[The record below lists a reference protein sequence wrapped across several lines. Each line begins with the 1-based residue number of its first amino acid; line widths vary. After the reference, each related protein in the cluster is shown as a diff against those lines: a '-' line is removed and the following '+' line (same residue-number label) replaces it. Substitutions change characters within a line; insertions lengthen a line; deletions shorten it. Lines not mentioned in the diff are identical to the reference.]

1 MSKVHCVPHETGIS
15 FTYDGV
21 QYVYNADGFWH
32 VGEEACNLWRRV
44 TFRLL
49 YVNWLSIQL
58 ALRGTGPRATAP
70 KKPSYHRR
78 ARACPSPCIDRD
90 SKRPSL

>member
-1 MSKVHCVPHETGIS
+1 MSRISCEPHQTRIS

-21 QYVYNADGFWH
+21 GYAYNADSFWL
-32 VGEEACNLWRRV
+32 VGEAGCNLWRRV
-44 TFRLL
+44 MFRLL

-70 KKPSYHRR
+70 KTPRL
-78 ARACPSPCIDRD
+78 PP
-90 SKRPSL
+90 